1 MPDPIGLEPGFPK
14 ATNAI
19 IHAVFIPA
27 VDAFGVVRTWVTFGG
42 GRNQRGLL
50 GFPVAAGC
58 QVAMVFNG
66 VRFSADGA

>member
-1 MPDPIGLEPGFPK
+1 MPDPIRLEPGFPK

-19 IHAVFIPA
+19 IRTVFIPT
-27 VDAFGVVRTWVTFGG
+27 VDAFGIVRTRITFGG
-42 GRNQRGLL
+42 GQDRRGLL
-50 GFPVAAGC
+50 GFPTAAGC